1 MNATL
6 ETAYGNANKTI
17 FEAEAVKSTI
27 VEVISQQA
35 DAYELMKANF
45 TDFGTDQIIGYLK
58 NNLIKD
64 YTSGHIAMQLD
75 M

>member
-27 VEVISQQA
+27 VEVIRQQA
-35 DAYELMKANF
+35 DAYELMKSNF
-45 TDFGTDQIIGYLK
+45 TEFGTDQIIGYLK